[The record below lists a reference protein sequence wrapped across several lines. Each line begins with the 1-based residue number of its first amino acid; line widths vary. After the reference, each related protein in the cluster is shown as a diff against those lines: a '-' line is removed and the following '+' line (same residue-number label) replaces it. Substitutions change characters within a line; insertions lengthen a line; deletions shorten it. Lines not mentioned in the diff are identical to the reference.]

1 MSSISKQLSSI
12 SCAGKRPSSSS
23 AEIRLVLL
31 GKTGSGKSSTAN
43 SILGRK
49 VFDSKVS
56 SSSVTQRCC
65 AVSGEFRGRHL
76 KILDTPGLLDTN
88 QTPQEVQK
96 ELRRSVSL
104 LYPGPHVFLLVI
116 QIGRFTQGA
125 NEAVRQITQAIGF
138 HALNFSVVVFTHGD
152 LLEERTSIKHCLI
165 DMSKDLAELVGGC
178 GGRYCVFNNLSYKK
192 DQVSELL
199 VLVDSVMQGNGGT
212 CYGSKMLQKAEEDLT
227 RELQEEKRLLM
238 EKEERLTNKQE
249 AAIREFYKKELQMVQ
264 QKNKRE
270 TEELEKKQEL
280 EQQKGEKM
288 ANDLEE
294 AFRRVVEDYDKKEKE
309 GRIQEMVRVMEIH
322 TEEEEKRSS
331 LQEALDKV
339 SKTLEERE
347 EQVQRMRRAMEEKI
361 QKDEKKDKEREL
373 VQIQKEHAIRQREEM
388 RRDALEK
395 ELEEVTQC
403 LEEQSRREGDRKK
416 QMEDLL
422 RREREER
429 KREKQI
435 QLEDQRAE
443 NRRAVALKHALKL
456 ARVEV
461 AQLKVSEGNLERQ
474 LEESLRRERERKDKE
489 MHTYRQFDKRLC
501 NKTTHQKSAER
512 HSTMTAVAGYAQEMG
527 LVGLNAA
534 LESVR
539 APCCIQ

>member
-31 GKTGSGKSSTAN
+31 GETGSGKSSTAN

-56 SSSVTQRCC
+56 SSSVTRRCC

-125 NEAVRQITQAIGF
+125 NEALRQIKQAIGF

-152 LLEERTSIKHCLI
+152 LLEERTSVRHCLI

-178 GGRYCVFNNLSYKK
+178 GGRYCVFNNQSYKK

-199 VLVDSVMQGNGGT
+199 VLVDNMMQGNGGT
-212 CYGSKMLQKAEEDLT
+212 CYGSKMLQKAEEDLA
-227 RELQEEKRLLM
+227 RELQEERRLLI
-238 EKEERLTNKQE
+238 EKEELLTNKQ
-249 AAIREFYKKELQMVQ
+249 AVAVREFYEKELEMVE

-270 TEELEKKQEL
+270 MEEIEKKQEL

-288 ANDLEE
+288 AKDLQE

-309 GRIQEMVRVMEIH
+309 GRIQEMVRVMEIRR
-322 TEEEEKRSS
+322 EEEEKRAS

-339 SKTLEERE
+339 TKKLEEQE

-361 QKDEKKDKEREL
+361 QKDEKKEREREL
-373 VQIQKEHAIRQREEM
+373 LQIQKEQAIRHREET

-395 ELEEVTQC
+395 ELDEVTQC

-416 QMEDLL
+416 QMEELL
-422 RREREER
+422 RHEREER
-429 KREKQI
+429 KREKEI
-435 QLEDQRAE
+435 QLENHRAE
-443 NRRAVALKHALKL
+443 NGRAVALKRELKL
-456 ARVEV
+456 ARAEV
-461 AQLKVSEGNLERQ
+461 AQRKVSEENLKRQ
-474 LEESLRRERERKDKE
+474 LEEILRRERKDKE
-489 MHTYRQFDKRLC
+489 MHTLKKQLC
-501 NKTTHQKSAER
+501 NQTTHKKSAQR
-512 HSTMTAVAGYAQEMG
+512 HGTMTTVAGYAQEMG

-534 LESVR
+534 LESVK

>member
-31 GKTGSGKSSTAN
+31 GETGSGKSSTAN

-49 VFDSKVS
+49 VFDAKVS
-56 SSSVTQRCC
+56 SSSVTRRCC

-116 QIGRFTQGA
+116 RIGRFTRGA
-125 NEAVRQITQAIGF
+125 NEAVRQIKQAIGF

-165 DMSKDLAELVGGC
+165 DVSKDLAELVGGC
-178 GGRYCVFNNLSYKK
+178 GGRYCVFNNQTYKK

-199 VLVDSVMQGNGGT
+199 VLVDNMMQSNGGT

-227 RELQEEKRLLM
+227 RELQEERRLLIG
-238 EKEERLTNKQE
+238 KEELYNKQE
-249 AAIREFYKKELQMVQ
+249 AAIREFYEKQLQMVQ
-264 QKNKRE
+264 LKNKRE

-288 ANDLEE
+288 ANDLQE
-294 AFRRVVEDYDKKEKE
+294 AFRQVVEDYDKKEKE
-309 GRIQEMVRVMEIH
+309 GRIQEMVRVMEIRK
-322 TEEEEKRSS
+322 EEEEKRAS

-339 SKTLEERE
+339 TKTLEEQE

-361 QKDEKKDKEREL
+361 QQDEKKEKEREL
-373 VQIQKEHAIRQREEM
+373 LQIQKEQAIIQREEM

-395 ELEEVTQC
+395 ELDEVTQC
-403 LEEQSRREGDRKK
+403 LEEQSTREGDRKK

-429 KREKQI
+429 KREKEI
-435 QLEDQRAE
+435 QLENQRAE
-443 NRRAVALKHALKL
+443 NRRATALKHELKL
-456 ARVEV
+456 ARAEV
-461 AQLKVSEGNLERQ
+461 AQHKVSEENLKRQ
-474 LEESLRRERERKDKE
+474 LEEILQRERERKDTE
-489 MHTYRQFDKRLC
+489 MHTLKKQFDKKLC
-501 NKTTHQKSAER
+501 NKTTHKKPAER
-512 HSTMTAVAGYAQEMG
+512 HGTMTTVAGYAHEMG

-534 LESVR
+534 LQTVR